1 VALEKKVRVVA
12 PILVLLANLPPTV
25 RDVLGEVLAY
35 QADVRVVGDVSDQA
49 EVLLAVGRTGA
60 DVVILGMHDAELPG
74 IASHLLDQY
83 PHLKILAISSE
94 RQQVFLY
101 ELRPQ
106 LVSIG
111 EMDGHGVLHAIRTAM
126 RSEAS

>member
-1 VALEKKVRVVA
+1 MLPPMVRAALKEVVA
-12 PILVLLANLPPTV
+12 
-25 RDVLGEVLAY
+25 D
-35 QADVRVVGDVSDQA
+35 QADMRVVGEVSDPVA
-49 EVLLAVGRTGA
+49 VLLAVGRTQA
-60 DVVILGMHDAELPG
+60 DVVVLGMQDTELPG

-94 RQQVFLY
+94 RRQAFRY

-111 EMDGHGVLHAIRTAM
+111 EMDAHDLLHTIRTVM
-126 RSEAS
+126 RSEASS

>member
-1 VALEKKVRVVA
+1 MVRAALEGVF
-12 PILVLLANLPPTV
+12 T
-25 RDVLGEVLAY
+25 E
-35 QADVRVVGDVSDQA
+35 QADMRVVGDVSEPA

-60 DVVILGMHDAELPG
+60 DVVILGMQDTELPG

-83 PHLKILAISSE
+83 PHLKILAVSSE
-94 RQQVFLY
+94 RRQVFLY

-111 EMDGHGVLHAIRTAM
+111 EMDAHGLLHAIRTAM
-126 RSEAS
+126 RTETS

>member
-1 VALEKKVRVVA
+1 MVRAALEGVF
-12 PILVLLANLPPTV
+12 
-25 RDVLGEVLAY
+25 
-35 QADVRVVGDVSDQA
+35 ADQGDIQVVGDVSDPT

-60 DVVILGMHDAELPG
+60 DVVILGIQDTELPG

-83 PHLKILAISSE
+83 PYLKILAVSSE
-94 RQQVFLY
+94 RQHVFLY

-111 EMDGHGVLHAIRTAM
+111 ERDAHGLLHAIRTAM

>member
-1 VALEKKVRVVA
+1 VA

-25 RDVLGEVLAY
+25 RDVLGEVFAS
-35 QADVRVVGDVSDQA
+35 QADVRVVGDVNDQA
-49 EVLLAVGRTGA
+49 EVLLAVGRTAA
-60 DVVILGMHDAELPG
+60 DVVILGMQDAELPG
-74 IASHLLDQY
+74 IASHLFDQY
-83 PHLKILAISSE
+83 PHLKILAVSSE
-94 RQQVFLY
+94 RRQAFLY

-111 EMDGHGVLHAIRTAM
+111 EMDAHGLLHAIRTAI